1 MTDKELRRLSRS
13 ELLQL
18 LLEQTQEN
26 DQLRG
31 RLESIAEKLA
41 QREIACQNAGSI
53 AEAALAINQV
63 FEAAD
68 TAAKQYVQTVQEKI
82 AQQEQESEKF
92 MTEASTKADAILQ
105 QAQEQAEKIRTE
117 ADELLA
123 KAKEDAQK
131 CRDEAI
137 RESEELREKTR
148 GETEQMVAKA
158 KAESQACWNE
168 INHHMQALK
177 ALFQDATQHGST

>member
-1 MTDKELRRLSRS
+1 MTDKELRRLSRG

-41 QREIACQNAGSI
+41 QREIANQNAGSI

-68 TAAKQYVQTVQEKI
+68 AAAKQYIQTVQDRI
-82 AQQEQESEKF
+82 AQQEQISEKY
-92 MTEASTKADAILQ
+92 MTEASAKADAVLQ

-117 ADELLA
+117 AEELLA
-123 KAKEDAQK
+123 KAREEAQK

-137 RESEELREKTR
+137 RESEDLREKTR

-158 KAESQACWNE
+158 KEESRACWNE
-168 INHHMQALK
+168 INIHMQALK
-177 ALFQDATQHGST
+177 GLFQDASQHSGN